1 MGYVTEFNWVLKLK
15 EEHGFPDVLDI
26 GALYNFRK
34 SEKRIYPAGIPV
46 FLVDSLWNVC
56 ASVIIKE
63 FTVKDDITSGT
74 FEIVRVFSAD
84 EKEVLGKVMREMYGR
99 M

>member
-1 MGYVTEFNWVLKLK
+1 MKLK
-15 EEHGFPDVLDI
+15 EDQGFPDALDI
-26 GALYNFRK
+26 GALCNFKK
-34 SEKRIYPAGIPV
+34 SEKRIYPLEIPV

-74 FEIVRVFSAD
+74 FEVVRVFSYD
-84 EKEVLGKVMREMYGR
+84 ENETLTKVMREMYGR